1 MKGQSIIKKHNQS
14 VLGSIMYKHFTEH
27 IRFSKSILNC
37 AEVTKMG
44 ENIIMAIRLIYSMIA
59 MYYKQ
64 ILNAK

>member
-14 VLGSIMYKHFTEH
+14 VLKTESNMFTEH